1 MGIIYVS
8 AWIHQ
13 SLIEMAF
20 LVVPET
26 VTLPVS
32 RELRQWCSQT
42 TVYPPALYR
51 IGYHPCV
58 EPCGCG
64 AFWGWASC

>member
-20 LVVPET
+20 LGVPET

-32 RELRQWCSQT
+32 RELRQ
-42 TVYPPALYR
+42 
-51 IGYHPCV
+51 
-58 EPCGCG
+58 
-64 AFWGWASC
+64 